1 MNFFDQCKQCS
12 VIVDNG
18 SGVLFQP
25 MTEEYSYILTAKHN
39 LYNDAKQGSYK
50 EPKDKDDIKI
60 TFCDG
65 NDKQIID
72 KYEHDS
78 LDIAILKIDKIEFE
92 SPYKEFIQP
101 NNGYEFKFYGYP
113 EKRRNETEK
122 ISYFDLNIG
131 DITGFEITA
140 SNKEYFPKEYINGCS
155 GGGVFKQDGDNFYLV
170 GIEYR
175 MDAQSEEEVE
185 QNVRVKYI
193 DIKAFDEIIE
203 QDKSELTPL
212 YPPYMKD
219 FNLLIENIF
228 LLIGMENHEKK
239 LIQDRLKLIATN
251 LSKNLNP
258 IVIKNK
264 FENEL
269 LVRGL
274 SINEF
279 SNKELWS
286 MYLEF
291 LVISVFLDSSTPISI
306 EAVENI
312 YKKRKVLF
320 VKASNWIDL
329 KEQILTSN
337 LYRLNK
343 DGDVIIC
350 CDGDRTPTRLE
361 LKGKSLV
368 SIANAIMPE
377 DMRID
382 SSIGKIDKD
391 LKFKHIHI
399 VQNQMIND
407 YDDGVYDSATA
418 TNIEGIIKDEINKA
432 FN

>member
-1 MNFFDQCKQCS
+1 
-12 VIVDNG
+12 
-18 SGVLFQP
+18 
-25 MTEEYSYILTAKHN
+25 
-39 LYNDAKQGSYK
+39 
-50 EPKDKDDIKI
+50 
-60 TFCDG
+60 
-65 NDKQIID
+65 
-72 KYEHDS
+72 
-78 LDIAILKIDKIEFE
+78 
-92 SPYKEFIQP
+92 
-101 NNGYEFKFYGYP
+101 
-113 EKRRNETEK
+113 
-122 ISYFDLNIG
+122 
-131 DITGFEITA
+131 
-140 SNKEYFPKEYINGCS
+140 
-155 GGGVFKQDGDNFYLV
+155 
-170 GIEYR
+170 
-175 MDAQSEEEVE
+175 
-185 QNVRVKYI
+185 
-193 DIKAFDEIIE
+193 
-203 QDKSELTPL
+203 
-212 YPPYMKD
+212 
-219 FNLLIENIF
+219 
-228 LLIGMENHEKK
+228 
-239 LIQDRLKLIATN
+239 
-251 LSKNLNP
+251 
-258 IVIKNK
+258 
-264 FENEL
+264 
-269 LVRGL
+269 
-274 SINEF
+274 
-279 SNKELWS
+279 

-306 EAVENI
+306 EAIENI

-377 DMRID
+377 EMRID